1 MYGIQWEFGK
11 YMWRIKYCSFKWL
24 IKKITFPLT
33 KSSNFVCNYN
43 FQKSDSSSN
52 RISILMQ
59 KNEAERLMNQQ
70 KIVILNFLI

>member
-1 MYGIQWEFGK
+1 MASNGNLENICGESNIALSRGQ
-11 YMWRIKYCSFKWL
+11 S
-24 IKKITFPLT
+24 KKITFPLT
-33 KSSNFVCNYN
+33 NSSNFVCNYN